1 MSAPNQVIS
10 KCYDVTRD
18 ISCDTYF
25 LLEFISIKKAVLRF
39 LNSSKGISLNLLNSS
54 LISVSCVTIFG
65 RETYTKI

>member
-1 MSAPNQVIS
+1 MTS
-10 KCYDVTRD
+10 YGD

-54 LISVSCVTIFG
+54 LISVSYVTIFG
-65 RETYTKI
+65 REIYTKI

>member
-10 KCYDVTRD
+10 KSYDVTRD

-54 LISVSCVTIFG
+54 LISVSYVTIFG
-65 RETYTKI
+65 REIYTKI

>member
-10 KCYDVTRD
+10 KSYDVTRD